1 MPLHSSKL
9 TPIFMVLSLRTIAI
23 IIQIIL
29 LLFVHF
35 ALHYHL
41 PWFELM
47 VVIFCEIVFTFI
59 SYWYFRKKQHVT
71 KQALSWQVIA
81 DIVFLSALLSF
92 SGGATNAF
100 VSLLLIPI
108 AISAVTLSAPR
119 LFFVAFLAIA
129 SYSVQLWLMPM
140 SVMHGNMEG
149 HFIAMW
155 INFLFSALVVALV
168 VGRMAI
174 NNRVKDKAIAQYREE
189 QLKQEKIISL
199 GVASAQV
206 THQLATPISTACMIV
221 DELKEDNPSSE
232 LINDLQTELQRCTDS
247 LNTFRQMVFDI
258 KEQNTYLISAT
269 KISSDIKDY
278 IALNHPE
285 LLLTTLECDEGD
297 DKKVQ
302 ANSSLLPAIINIV
315 NNAIRATQANYSQHI
330 EIKTHHDDSNLY
342 LEIRDFG
349 KGFSQEKLAQL
360 GVQPIVSEQGFGM
373 AVLLSH
379 SSFERLGGELILT
392 NHGEKGAIA
401 TVSLPLVLP

>member
-1 MPLHSSKL
+1 MLSYPLKL
-9 TPIFMVLSLRTIAI
+9 NPIFMVLSLRAIAI
-23 IIQIIL
+23 VIQIAL

-47 VVIFCEIVFTFI
+47 IVVCCEVLFTFV
-59 SYWYFRKKQHVT
+59 SYGYYRKKQQIN
-71 KQALSWQVIA
+71 KQSLFWQVIA
-81 DIVFLSALLSF
+81 DVIFLSALLSF

-119 LFFVAFLAIA
+119 LLLVACLAIA
-129 SYSVQLWLMPM
+129 SYSIQLWLMPM

-149 HFIAMW
+149 HFIGMW

-174 NNRVKDKAIAQYREE
+174 NNRTKDKAIAQYREE
-189 QLKQEKIISL
+189 QLKQEKLISL

-206 THQLATPISTACMIV
+206 THQLATPISTASMLV
-221 DELKEDNPSSE
+221 DELGELSPPSE
-232 LINDLQTELQRCTDS
+232 LIDDLQVELKRCRDS
-247 LNTFRQMVFDI
+247 LTTFRQMVFDI
-258 KEQNTYLISAT
+258 KEQNTYLISAAQ
-269 KISSDIKDY
+269 ICLDIKDY
-278 IALNHPE
+278 IALNHPQ
-285 LLLTTLECDEGD
+285 LLLTTVECDECETQ
-297 DKKVQ
+297 KVA

-315 NNAIRATQANYSQHI
+315 NNAIRATQAKNSQQI
-330 EIKTHHDDSNLY
+330 EIKTYCDGQNLA

-349 KGFSQEKLAQL
+349 KGFSQEKLVQL
-360 GVQPIVSEQGFGM
+360 GVEPIASEQGFGM

-379 SSFERLGGELILT
+379 SSFELLGGKLVLT
-392 NHGEKGAIA
+392 NHPEVGAIA
-401 TVSLPLVLP
+401 TINLPLV

>member
-1 MPLHSSKL
+1 MLSHSIKL
-9 TPIFMVLSLRTIAI
+9 NPIFMVLSLRTVAI
-23 IIQIIL
+23 VIQIIL

-35 ALHYHL
+35 VLHYHL
-41 PWFELM
+41 PWFEL
-47 VVIFCEIVFTFI
+47 VIIICCEVIFTFG
-59 SYWYFRKKQHVT
+59 SYWYFRKKQHVS
-71 KQALSWQVIA
+71 KQSLSWQVIA
-81 DIVFLSALLSF
+81 DVIFLSALLSY

-119 LFFVAFLAIA
+119 LFFVACLAIA

-149 HFIAMW
+149 HFIGMW

-174 NNRVKDKAIAQYREE
+174 NNRIKDKAIAQYREE
-189 QLKQEKIISL
+189 QLKQEKVISL

-206 THQLATPISTACMIV
+206 THQLATPISTACMLV
-221 DELKEDNPSSE
+221 DELKELSPTSD
-232 LINDLQTELQRCTDS
+232 LINDLQFELKRCTDS
-247 LNTFRQMVFDI
+247 LSSFRQMVFDI

-269 KISSDIKDY
+269 RICADIKDY

-285 LLLTTLECDEGD
+285 LMLVTVECSEGD
-297 DKKVQ
+297 DRNVQ
-302 ANSSLLPAIINIV
+302 ANSSLLPAIINII
-315 NNAIRATQANYSQHI
+315 NNAIRATQANNCQKV
-330 EIKTHHDDSNLY
+330 EIKTTCDDEYLT

-349 KGFSQEKLAQL
+349 KGFTQEKLAQL
-360 GVQPIVSEQGFGM
+360 GIQPIASDQGFGM

-379 SSFERLGGELILT
+379 SSFERLGGKLVLT
-392 NHGEKGAIA
+392 NHNELGAIA
-401 TVSLPLVLP
+401 TISLPLVL

>member
-1 MPLHSSKL
+1 
-9 TPIFMVLSLRTIAI
+9 MVLSLRTVAIA
-23 IIQIIL
+23 IQIIL

-35 ALHYHL
+35 VLHYHL
-41 PWFELM
+41 PWFELTIIICFE
-47 VVIFCEIVFTFI
+47 VVFTFL
-59 SYWYFRKKQHVT
+59 SYWYFRKKQRVS
-71 KQALSWQVIA
+71 KQSLLWQVIA
-81 DIVFLSALLSF
+81 DVVFLSALLSY

-149 HFIAMW
+149 HFIGMW

-174 NNRVKDKAIAQYREE
+174 NNRLKDKAIAQYREE
-189 QLKQEKIISL
+189 QLKQEKVISL

-206 THQLATPISTACMIV
+206 THQLATPISTACMLA
-221 DELKEDNPSSE
+221 DELKELSPNS
-232 LINDLQTELQRCTDS
+232 DLVDELQVELKRCTDS
-247 LNTFRQMVFDI
+247 LTAFRQMVFDI
-258 KEQNTYLISAT
+258 NEQNTYLISAT
-269 KISSDIKDY
+269 KICTDIKDY

-285 LLLTTLECDEGD
+285 ITLTTVECNDGNT
-297 DKKVQ
+297 KKVH

-315 NNAIRATQANYSQHI
+315 NNAIRATQANNSHKI
-330 EIKTHHDDSNLY
+330 EIKTTCVNESLA

-349 KGFSQEKLAQL
+349 KGFTQEKLAQL
-360 GVQPIVSEQGFGM
+360 GIQPIASEQGFGM

-379 SSFERLGGELILT
+379 SSFERLGGKLVLT
-392 NHGEKGAIA
+392 NHGELGAIA
-401 TVSLPLVLP
+401 SISLPLVLNS